1 MSLCLFYKKH
11 SIRRKKVTRFKSAA
25 PSKQAE
31 YDVWQMESW
40 NALQAAF
47 RAKERVIY
55 IDEVVFTKTTIPRL
69 DYAPKYSNQ
78 TVDEKDFYSK
88 YLAVIAA
95 ISADRGVDTILI
107 YDQAV
112 NRFDIIEFL
121 KHLRSLNEDR
131 RLHVF
136 LDNLSA
142 HKTPEVMEAFNQQNI
157 APIFNVPYRYDL

>member
-1 MSLCLFYKKH
+1 M
-11 SIRRKKVTRFKSAA
+11 
-25 PSKQAE
+25 
-31 YDVWQMESW
+31 
-40 NALQAAF
+40 
-47 RAKERVIY
+47 IY

-69 DYAPKYSNQ
+69 DYALKYSNQ

-88 YLAVIAA
+88 YIAVIAA

-112 NRFDIIEFL
+112 NRFDFIEFL

-142 HKTPEVMEAFNQQNI
+142 HKTSEVTEAFDQQNI
-157 APIFNVPYRYDL
+157 VPIFNVPYRFDLQPIELVFS